1 MRRGDFIKEMGNSIF
16 QTVKSVYEPFIRE
29 DLEKVESAADCAL
42 GISWV
47 PFIKESEL
55 FSELELKFIDAKP
68 VIVIRNGTN
77 MQAMDGVCPV
87 CSNIIILTTLYL
99 SGKCL
104 NCQKEYN
111 FKTQSGELQLASFP
125 IKRKEE
131 IYYIGF
137 QKYEKKSGGSH
148 A

>member
-1 MRRGDFIKEMGNSIF
+1 MRRGDFIKEMGSSLF
-16 QTVKSVYEPFIRE
+16 QTVKSVYEPFISE
-29 DLEKVESAADCAL
+29 DLEKVESAADRAL
-42 GISWV
+42 GIRWV

-55 FSELELKFIDAKP
+55 FSELELKFIGGKP
-68 VIVIRNGTN
+68 VIVVRNGTN

-87 CSNIIILTTLYL
+87 CSNIIILRTLYS

-125 IKRKEE
+125 IKRKED

>member
-1 MRRGDFIKEMGNSIF
+1 MRRGDFIKEMGSSLF
-16 QTVKSVYEPFIRE
+16 QTVKSVYEPFISE
-29 DLEKVESAADCAL
+29 DLEKVESAADRAL
-42 GISWV
+42 GIRWV
-47 PFIKESEL
+47 PVIKESEP
-55 FSELELKFIDAKP
+55 FSELELKFIGGKP
-68 VIVIRNGTN
+68 VIVVRNGTN

-87 CSNIIILTTLYL
+87 CSNIIILTTLYS

-125 IKRKEE
+125 IKRKEDM
-131 IYYIGF
+131 YYIGF

>member
-1 MRRGDFIKEMGNSIF
+1 MRRSDFFKELGNSLF
-16 QTVKSVYEPFIRE
+16 QTVKPFIHD
-29 DLEKVESAADCAL
+29 DLEKLEDAADRAL
-42 GISWV
+42 GITWL
-47 PFIKESEL
+47 PLLKEYEGY
-55 FSELELKFIDAKP
+55 SELEMKFIGGKP
-68 VIVIRNGTN
+68 VIVSRNGAN

-87 CSNIIILTTLYL
+87 CSNIIILTTLYS

-111 FKTQSGELQLASFP
+111 FKTQLGDLQLAELP

-131 IYYIGF
+131 TYFIGF
-137 QKYEKKSGGSH
+137 QRHKKQGGNH

>member
-1 MRRGDFIKEMGNSIF
+1 MRRGDFIKEMGSSLF
-16 QTVKSVYEPFIRE
+16 QTVKSVYEPFISE
-29 DLEKVESAADCAL
+29 DLEKVESAADRAL
-42 GISWV
+42 GIRWV
-47 PFIKESEL
+47 PVIKESEP
-55 FSELELKFIDAKP
+55 FSELELKFIGGKP
-68 VIVIRNGTN
+68 VIVVRKGTN

-87 CSNIIILTTLYL
+87 CSNIIILTTLYS

-125 IKRKEE
+125 IKRKED

>member
-1 MRRGDFIKEMGNSIF
+1 MRRGDFIKEMGSSLF
-16 QTVKSVYEPFIRE
+16 QTVKSVYEPFISE
-29 DLEKVESAADCAL
+29 DLEKVQSAADRTL
-42 GISWV
+42 GIRWV

-55 FSELELKFIDAKP
+55 FSELELKFIGGKP

-77 MQAMDGVCPV
+77 MQAMNGVCPV
-87 CSNIIILTTLYL
+87 CSNIIILTTLYS

-125 IKRKEE
+125 IKRKKD
-131 IYYIGF
+131 IYYLGF
-137 QKYEKKSGGSH
+137 QKYEKESGGSH

>member
-1 MRRGDFIKEMGNSIF
+1 MRRGDFIKEMGSSLF
-16 QTVKSVYEPFIRE
+16 QTVKSVYEPFISE
-29 DLEKVESAADCAL
+29 DLEKVESAADRAL
-42 GISWV
+42 GIRWV
-47 PFIKESEL
+47 PVIKESEP
-55 FSELELKFIDAKP
+55 FSELELKFIGGKP
-68 VIVIRNGTN
+68 VIVVRNGTN

-87 CSNIIILTTLYL
+87 CSNIIILTTLYS

-125 IKRKEE
+125 IKRKED

>member
-1 MRRGDFIKEMGNSIF
+1 MRRGDFIKEMGSSLF
-16 QTVKSVYEPFIRE
+16 QTVKSVYEPFISE
-29 DLEKVESAADCAL
+29 DLEKVESAADRAL
-42 GISWV
+42 GITWI
-47 PFIKESEL
+47 PFIKEIEL
-55 FSELELKFIDAKP
+55 DSELEMKFIRGKP
-68 VIVIRNGTN
+68 VIVTRNGTN

-87 CSNIIILTTLYL
+87 CSNIIILTTLYS

-104 NCQKEYN
+104 NCQKEFN
-111 FKTQSGELQLASFP
+111 FKSHSGELQLASFP
-125 IKRKEE
+125 IKRKED